1 MRKPCPPLPVP
12 SDMPERARG
21 AHGWRG
27 HPRSIPDRPATPEP
41 SHSSPV
47 FELDLLRSASRSR
60 CRCSSASCSLKNG
73 LLGLYKVVQVALW
86 RYLRLL
92 VHAVTSWCAK
102 RCVASVEASAL
113 ARRALPSS
121 PRSSAAAARLAAV
134 ERPLRLPWSLLPPL
148 PCAGRQDYESSSY
161 FAGQQ
166 LPCAS
171 QSARSAARAL
181 ALV

>member
-1 MRKPCPPLPVP
+1 
-12 SDMPERARG
+12 MPERARG

-27 HPRSIPDRPATPEP
+27 HPRSIPDRPASPETA
-41 SHSSPV
+41 HSSPV
-47 FELDLLRSASRSR
+47 FALDLLRTASRSR
-60 CRCSSASCSLKNG
+60 CRCSTATCTHKNG
-73 LLGLYKVVQVALW
+73 SLGLYKVVQDALW
-86 RYLRLL
+86 RNLRLL
-92 VHAVTSWCAK
+92 VHTVTSRCAK

-121 PRSSAAAARLAAV
+121 PLLSAAAARLAAV
-134 ERPLRLPWSLLPPL
+134 ERPLCLPWSLLPPL

-161 FAGQQ
+161 FAGPQ

-171 QSARSAARAL
+171 QSARSAARAH